1 MTKFVPRRSAR
12 LKQQSKTLQKAINV
26 DNRCFKSDGVINPN
40 NEFNNLQLVTEQL
53 NINHNNA
60 HNDDKNEFNNLVT
73 GNLENEPRDEL
84 INVDII
90 GEVLMADGR

>member
-1 MTKFVPRRSAR
+1 M
-12 LKQQSKTLQKAINV
+12 

-73 GNLENEPRDEL
+73 ENLENEPSDEL
-84 INVDII
+84 INVDIFD
-90 GEVLMADGR
+90 EVLMEENQYNQVTFGTETTNRTNEQN